1 MDDIL
6 PPSALLRERFR
17 KLQDFNK
24 GNIILHLPVEN
35 ILDSLF
41 DERLEK
47 NDLLPIGKKGN
58 YLLVEISYYNP
69 LIGLQNLLLRIKSR
83 AWK

>member
-1 MDDIL
+1 MTSS

-47 NDLLPIGKKGN
+47 NDLLPIGKKAT
-58 YLLVEISYYNP
+58 IFWW
-69 LIGLQNLLLRIKSR
+69 KS
-83 AWK
+83 AITTH